1 MWLEDDIVEL
11 GETGRDFRGYEV
23 GEFGFNGRII
33 GWQQPQR
40 AACMGC
46 ISIGTQVN
54 GLWHAYP
61 ASHLASRAVCY
72 RSTSHIVCCLSIF
85 S

>member
-1 MWLEDDIVEL
+1 MWLEVDTVEL

-23 GEFGFNGRII
+23 GEFGFDRRII

-46 ISIGTQVN
+46 ISIMGNIFN
-54 GLWHAYP
+54 GLWNTYP
-61 ASHLASRAVCY
+61 ASHLASRAVCHGFN
-72 RSTSHIVCCLSIF
+72 S
-85 S
+85 